1 MTIKEFQLKLD
12 KQVADLDTFAVP
24 LQIAA
29 FTTTAKMGE
38 RIFDDG
44 KKSDESPIGGQYST
58 KPIYVNPNTLT
69 VKKSIGALTGKSG
82 SGTFKTGKKAG
93 EKHKTKYLAGGYEEL
108 RDKVGRQTSFVD
120 LRFSGELR
128 MDFGNDKQPAEP
140 RKADELEYQ
149 IRLDKDINQKKR
161 EGMEEKYGTIFAV
174 SEPEKEIFFKTMQ
187 FEFNNRL
194 NG

>member
-1 MTIKEFQLKLD
+1 MTIKEFQIKLD
-12 KQVADLDTFAVP
+12 KQAADLDNFAMP

-69 VKKSIGALTGKSG
+69 VKKSIGTLTGKSG

-161 EGMEEKYGTIFAV
+161 EGMEEKYGTIFSV
-174 SEPEKEIFFKTMQ
+174 SDQEKEIFFRTMQ